1 MHQTCHLKHKYSHGR
16 DNVVA
21 FRREGHDVVTKAIQN
36 VLKENEEVAIWWHL
50 GNEKMVKKS
59 KYFIIYSW
67 L

>member
-1 MHQTCHLKHKYSHGR
+1 MNGR

-50 GNEKMVKKS
+50 RNEKTVKKS
-59 KYFIIYSW
+59 KYLHYN